1 MLIINTASDLTNAT
15 SSPERTAF
23 LTALLND
30 DITFDDAEYAEG
42 YDRKLQEGEEGYM
55 APVLRLEWNAAAA
68 AAWGF
73 SSREQIKTLQP
84 APTALIRARRADGTF
99 ISDDPATP
107 GVDEAWVTP

>member
-30 DITFDDAEYAEG
+30 YITFDDAEYAEG

-73 SSREQIKTLQP
+73 SSREQIKPLQP
-84 APTALIRARRADGTF
+84 APTELIRARRADGTF

-107 GVDEAWVTP
+107 DVDEAWVTP